1 MTTKRVNFE
10 RIPYRNWKP
19 KYLEKLRGDKLA
31 QISLS
36 KLVHLGCDP
45 LMLTTLVYNCSAG
58 SNPDRI
64 NELKRRRELL
74 RIIKKAQGEL
84 QQIEKTLQVFERLLR
99 SQTEGYRSAKAQ
111 FATMLRVMETY
122 LTLTVRDASARGELR
137 VIVDAVDLFEYV
149 RLMSGEPHERHLLNI
164 LRPSFSARGASLD
177 IDNLGRAYER
187 YVKEFPQLRTG
198 DRRALIQ
205 VARIFPKA
213 ELKPEDRAFKSQLE
227 EIVAEHSDTKAAKK
241 TSVVSSKR

>member
-1 MTTKRVNFE
+1 VSDLFMTNKRVNFE

-19 KYLEKLRGDKLA
+19 KYLQKLRGDKLA

-58 SNPDRI
+58 PNPDRI
-64 NELKRRRELL
+64 NELKRRKELL

-99 SQTEGYRSAKAQ
+99 NQTEGYRSAKAQ
-111 FATMLRVMETY
+111 FATMLRVMDTY

-149 RLMSGEPHERHLLNI
+149 RLISGEPHERDLLNI
-164 LRPSFSARGASLD
+164 LEPSFSACGASLD

-198 DRRALIQ
+198 DRKALIQ
-205 VARIFPKA
+205 VARAFPHA
-213 ELKPEDRAFKSQLE
+213 ELKPEDRTFKTQLE
-227 EIVAEHSDTKAAKK
+227 KIVASIRTRKQLRKPL
-241 TSVVSSKR
+241 